1 MPCHN
6 GVTGSWA
13 GLQLT
18 VATLAAQLRPL
29 AADTLHAMSCQCF
42 QNVFS
47 WQLVLT
53 LLVIVAVA
61 LLVGKSMWDETFKH
75 HKKVEGLENRNCMTM
90 L

>member
-1 MPCHN
+1 M
-6 GVTGSWA
+6 GSRT
-13 GLQLT
+13 GLQFK
-18 VATLAAQLRPL
+18 VAMLAAQLRPL

-42 QNVFS
+42 PNAFS
-47 WQLVLT
+47 WQFVLT

-75 HKKVEGLENRNCMTM
+75 RKKVEGLENRICMMM